1 MERLH
6 HRFYCGRSRELD
18 RCNKLFIQ
26 YFQSMC
32 TYCHRGVT
40 VNTKLVR
47 LVLVV
52 LFFFFFLLVVAT
64 EFEWGVQHE
73 PPCFSLDRFENEM
86 AVRMSVE
93 GDIGGLRK
101 VLDDLTTARSDLEM
115 QVEGL
120 REELVY
126 LKKNHAEVRSST
138 VLLFLL
144 LFFFDFL
151 C

>member
-1 MERLH
+1 MAEVGNLTDAINCSFSTSSLCAH
-6 HRFYCGRSRELD
+6 IVIGV
-18 RCNKLFIQ
+18 CNSQHKTGETGFGGA
-26 YFQSMC
+26 F
-32 TYCHRGVT
+32 
-40 VNTKLVR
+40 
-47 LVLVV
+47 
-52 LFFFFFLLVVAT
+52 FFFFFLLVVAT

-144 LFFFDFL
+144 LLFFFDFL